1 MTSEKTNQQA
11 LAFLNEQRWK
21 DAQKLFFENAKENP
35 SHQTYNNLGFYLI
48 TEGLTLKNGKTRNA
62 WKLGFKYLL
71 RAESYRA
78 SLTNAAAITKAI
90 ELRLLHTN
98 EDKTSLFR
106 AACEHLEN
114 ARELDFTHTLG
125 YNYLR
130 YRYLLNP
137 RDERLLSDVR
147 NFVQKR
153 PFAESVILF
162 FCLLKANGMVED
174 CLKCI
179 SDYADKYSAFFDEAE
194 LIMFY
199 AQYGFYEYG
208 YNLCKPLCEKYDINK
223 FLASAIIECCLNT
236 NHFNEAITYAN
247 KIQEDKACS
256 EKENWCAKVFC
267 NLSDSSSYRK
277 ELINSY
283 SYHFWPPFVEL
294 CGYFGCTSHGNKW
307 I

>member
-1 MTSEKTNQQA
+1 MISEKINRQA
-11 LAFLNEQRWK
+11 LACLDEQRWE
-21 DAQKLFFENAKENP
+21 DAQKLFFENAKKNP

-71 RAESYRA
+71 RAESLEI
-78 SLTNAAAITKAI
+78 SLINAAAIAKAM
-90 ELRLLHTN
+90 ELRLICTN
-98 EDKTSLFR
+98 EDITRLLNDVC
-106 AACEHLEN
+106 AHLEKV
-114 ARELDFTHTLG
+114 RELDFTHALQ

-130 YRYLLNP
+130 YRYLSEPQN
-137 RDERLLSDVR
+137 ERLLSDVR
-147 NFVQKR
+147 NFVEKH
-153 PFAESVILF
+153 PFEENVSLY

-199 AQYGFYEYG
+199 ARYGFYERG
-208 YNLCKPLCEKYDINK
+208 YELCKPLCEKYGINK
-223 FLASAIIECCLNT
+223 FLASAIIECCVNT
-236 NHFNEAITYAN
+236 NRFSEALVYAD
-247 KIQEDKACS
+247 KIQKEMACS
-256 EKENWCAKVFC
+256 EKENWRANVFG
-267 NLSDSSSYRK
+267 NLSDSTSYRK

-283 SYHFWPPFVEL
+283 SYHFWPPFIEI
-294 CGYFGCTSHGNKW
+294 CGYFGCASHGNEW